1 MKRFLD
7 LGDNKIPYL
16 QNYIST
22 NRSLDSLAQLF
33 MKVAIDYEAPPVG
46 DDDLSSYCDA
56 VHEFIGKYIPCLVTQ
71 HFAK

>member
-1 MKRFLD
+1 
-7 LGDNKIPYL
+7 
-16 QNYIST
+16 
-22 NRSLDSLAQLF
+22 